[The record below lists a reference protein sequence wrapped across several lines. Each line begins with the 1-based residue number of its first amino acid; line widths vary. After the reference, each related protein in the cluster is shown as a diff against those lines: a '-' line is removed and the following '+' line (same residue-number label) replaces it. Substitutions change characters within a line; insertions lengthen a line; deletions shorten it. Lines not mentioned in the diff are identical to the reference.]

1 MFLGFAGSGYKLET
15 QVMMSPGDEVELG
28 QFTVQY
34 ERIRETD
41 DGQKQM
47 ITGHMTILK
56 DGQSAGELFPA
67 RWFFRKHETE
77 PTTEVA
83 IRRSISED
91 LYITLATYD
100 LSNQT
105 AAFQITVNPLVNWI
119 WFGFAIMAL
128 GTGIALLPES
138 RLAFIAAKVPEGA
151 ATTSVL
157 LVSLFLTGL
166 GTTVHAQ
173 IAVPNGAEL
182 TTEQKQ
188 LEAELQ
194 EELVCVC
201 GSCSHL
207 QLSTCTCSTADDMR
221 LRLNQQVSLGRDRDG
236 VYQHFI
242 DTYGSQEPIG
252 APIGAFNQ
260 LSWLFPMLVGGAC
273 LAGVG
278 FVALRWSRRGSE
290 FQESEASLPAAGND
304 VQLEARLDDELRN
317 LD

>member
-1 MFLGFAGSGYKLET
+1 M
-15 QVMMSPGDEVELG
+15 
-28 QFTVQY
+28 
-34 ERIRETD
+34 
-41 DGQKQM
+41 
-47 ITGHMTILK
+47 
-56 DGQSAGELFPA
+56 
-67 RWFFRKHETE
+67 
-77 PTTEVA
+77 
-83 IRRSISED
+83 
-91 LYITLATYD
+91 
-100 LSNQT
+100 
-105 AAFQITVNPLVNWI
+105 
-119 WFGFAIMAL
+119 
-128 GTGIALLPES
+128 
-138 RLAFIAAKVPEGA
+138 
-151 ATTSVL
+151 
-157 LVSLFLTGL
+157 
-166 GTTVHAQ
+166 HAQ

-207 QLSTCTCSTADDMR
+207 QLSKCTCSTPDDMR